1 MVPGM
6 ELIHNAGS
14 QALTKGRE
22 SGPELLSRRWERG
35 KQVKI
40 PVHGA
45 QRLPGR
51 EPRCVSQLQQLPLPL
66 ACLGHRSFWTFGL
79 NSSYPHCFLTTCQP
93 PCLLFAPW
101 KHQGHFWLQAFA
113 PVFPLSSDLHMS
125 DLFLSFGPQLKV
137 PSLEKWFLT
146 AYSKA
151 VPLAYKPMVRLLY
164 SACFFSHS
172 T

>member
-14 QALTKGRE
+14 KALTKGRE

-45 QRLPGR
+45 QRYAWQRAQVCFSTPAAS
-51 EPRCVSQLQQLPLPL
+51 PSPSMP
-66 ACLGHRSFWTFGL
+66 GHRFFWTFGI
-79 NSSYPHCFLTTCQP
+79 NSSHPHCFLTTCQP
-93 PCLLFAPW
+93 PCLLFVPW
-101 KHQGHFWLQAFA
+101 KYQGYFWLQAFA
-113 PVFPLSSDLHMS
+113 PVFPLSSNLHTS

-151 VPLAYKPMVRLLY
+151 VPLPYKPVVRLLY
-164 SACFFSHS
+164 SACFFL
-172 T
+172 